1 MGPRL
6 SESVSSISLDIRR
19 ARAQRSVLTDLP
31 PLTLSHAEELDGLD
45 KENILDNETG
55 VQTRG
60 VDSDPYKQE
69 KEVDAAVD
77 AAVDGDEG
85 QKQ

>member
-1 MGPRL
+1 MTSRP
-6 SESVSSISLDIRR
+6 
-19 ARAQRSVLTDLP
+19 T
-31 PLTLSHAEELDGLD
+31 EELDGLD

-60 VDSDPYKQE
+60 VESDAYKSE